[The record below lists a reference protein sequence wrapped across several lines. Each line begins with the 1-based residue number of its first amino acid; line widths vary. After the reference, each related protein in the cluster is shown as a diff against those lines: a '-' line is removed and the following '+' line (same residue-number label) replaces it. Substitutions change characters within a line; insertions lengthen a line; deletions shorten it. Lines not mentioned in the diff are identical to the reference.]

1 MKTNSTI
8 SSLSGASISRR
19 GLILTAGAAGLA
31 AASRPYGAY
40 AAGPEATLKVG
51 FISPRTGALGG
62 FGETDGYILDLARKA
77 LTSGLKVGDK
87 TYGVEIL
94 DRDTQ
99 SDPSRAGQLAKT
111 LINSDKIDM
120 MLVVSTPETINP
132 VADACEAAG
141 VPCMSTV
148 MPWEAW
154 YFGRGAKPGQPSPFK
169 WTYHFGFGGGE
180 FFKAYVSQWNL
191 IETNKK
197 VGVLYP
203 NDADGNA
210 IRENLAPALAKAG
223 FTIIDPGAYEDGTTD
238 YSAQIAKF
246 KAEKCEIF
254 NTFPIPPDFAAFW
267 RQAAQQGYTK
277 MVKIAQIAKTGLFP
291 SQVTALGALGYNLS
305 SAAYWHKA
313 FPYKSSLTGVSG
325 DELADGY
332 EKASGKMWTQQLGA
346 TPRAVRRRRGGADR
360 ERRSVQQG
368 GRRQGDVDPEDGHDR
383 RSDRLQQGTG
393 AQRLARARSSAPNG
407 SRRRPAR
414 NSRSSIRRPRTPPTR
429 TFRSRRSS
437 SRTTADGDRR
447 AGMSDTKADGLLL
460 HAEGLSKSFGAL
472 VVLDGVDFSVHAR
485 EAVGVVGPERRRQ
498 DDPAQRPGRRPCANR
513 RQGALSRRGRDRCGD
528 RRALP
533 AGAGAHPPDP

>member
-1 MKTNSTI
+1 MC
-8 SSLSGASISRR
+8 SSSRARRWPR
-19 GLILTAGAAGLA
+19 G
-31 AASRPYGAY
+31 SRS
-40 AAGPEATLKVG
+40 ATRP
-51 FISPRTGALGG
+51 IA
-62 FGETDGYILDLARKA
+62 
-77 LTSGLKVGDK
+77 
-87 TYGVEIL
+87 VEIL

-120 MLVVSTPETINP
+120 MLVISTPETINP

-180 FFKAYVSQWNL
+180 FFKTYVSQWNL

-210 IRENLAPALAKAG
+210 IRANLAPALAKAG
-223 FTIIDPGAYEDGTTD
+223 FTIVDPGAYEDGTTD

-291 SQVTALGALGYNLS
+291 SQVEALGDLGYNLA

-313 FPYKSSLTGVSG
+313 FPYKSSLTGVSSERARRRLREG
-325 DELADGY
+325 VGQAVDAAARRDAG
-332 EKASGKMWTQQLGA
+332 
-346 TPRAVRRRRGGADR
+346 AVRRGRGHAHGEQR
-360 ERRSVQQG
+360 PEEQG
-368 GRRQGDVDPEDGHDR
+368 RGRQGDVDPEDRHDR
-383 RSDRLQQGTG
+383 RPDRLHHRPG
-393 AQRLARARSSAPNG
+393 AERLAGADHRHAMGEGEGRARSS
-407 SRRRPAR
+407 
-414 NSRSSIRRPRTPPTR
+414 SSTIR
-429 TFRSRRSS
+429 
-437 SRTTADGDRR
+437 
-447 AGMSDTKADGLLL
+447 
-460 HAEGLSKSFGAL
+460 
-472 VVLDGVDFSVHAR
+472 
-485 EAVGVVGPERRRQ
+485 
-498 DDPAQRPGRRPCANR
+498 
-513 RQGALSRRGRDRCGD
+513 
-528 RRALP
+528 
-533 AGAGAHPPDP
+533 